1 MWTLNMNSVT
11 TSKRR
16 WLCVSVCG
24 AVVCGFRRPSNFL
37 FPAVQRYLFSFLAYE
52 TNSGCPSVR
61 RAALCDIV
69 KRCASQGL
77 RVGIVLLNPLTQRAL
92 KNVRAYKLFKI
103 IIQERR
109 GFNEVRD
116 TLGSSDIPRGYTVLR
131 WRAFCEP
138 LRQKPTLAAFHTNG
152 FNPRKSR

>member
-1 MWTLNMNSVT
+1 MNI
-11 TSKRR
+11 KHE
-16 WLCVSVCG
+16 
-24 AVVCGFRRPSNFL
+24 
-37 FPAVQRYLFSFLAYE
+37 QRYNIEAALTVRVCMRGSGLWFSTTKQLSVPGGAKMFVFLLAYE
-52 TNSGCPSVR
+52 TNNGCPSVR

-131 WRAFCEP
+131 
-138 LRQKPTLAAFHTNG
+138 
-152 FNPRKSR
+152 